1 MADGKWK
8 IWETR
13 RINHEKDERH
23 EKLRYRCAHMK
34 RAIKKDAQGRLQY
47 GGGLIKERTDWM
59 AQHPLGAVHWE
70 VWGSAADGRPL
81 IGEDVPANELQG
93 LMVSNGLLFL
103 W

>member
-1 MADGKWK
+1 
-8 IWETR
+8 
-13 RINHEKDERH
+13 
-23 EKLRYRCAHMK
+23 
-34 RAIKKDAQGRLQY
+34 
-47 GGGLIKERTDWM
+47 M